1 MVTINLRKYSP
12 EYYKEDTFMDV
23 KEDVAEFL
31 ETNRPKP
38 AIAKR
43 KAQRYK
49 AQYSLDS
56 GDGIEEDTLVLL
68 FEEARRNELL
78 YERLR
83 STMACL
89 TEKQRRRFLMKY
101 DLEYTYAEI
110 AEKEQVNVNAVE
122 DSIEQAREKIKK
134 YFLLSFCER
143 TV

>member
-1 MVTINLRKYSP
+1 MVTINLKKYYP

-38 AIAKR
+38 ASAKR

-49 AQYSLDS
+49 AQYSLDA

-68 FEEARRNELL
+68 FEEAKRNELL

-83 STMACL
+83 SAMACL

-110 AEKEQVNVNAVE
+110 AEREQVNVNAVE
-122 DSIEQAREKIKK
+122 DSIEQAKEKIRK
-134 YFLLSFCER
+134 YFC
-143 TV
+143 

>member
-1 MVTINLRKYSP
+1 MVTINLKKYYP
-12 EYYKEDTFMDV
+12 DYYKEDTYMDV
-23 KEDVAEFL
+23 EDDVAEFL

-38 AIAKR
+38 ASAKR

-49 AQYSLDS
+49 AQYSLDA

-83 STMACL
+83 SAMACL

-122 DSIEQAREKIKK
+122 DSIEQAKEKIRK
-134 YFLLSFCER
+134 YFC
-143 TV
+143 

>member
-1 MVTINLRKYSP
+1 MVTINLKKYYP
-12 EYYKEDTFMDV
+12 DYYKEDTFMDV

-38 AIAKR
+38 ASAKR

-49 AQYSLDS
+49 AQYSLDAN
-56 GDGIEEDTLVLL
+56 DGIEEDTLVLL

-83 STMACL
+83 SAMACL

-122 DSIEQAREKIKK
+122 DSIEQAKEKIRK
-134 YFLLSFCER
+134 YFC
-143 TV
+143 

>member
-1 MVTINLRKYSP
+1 
-12 EYYKEDTFMDV
+12 MDV
-23 KEDVAEFL
+23 EEDVAEFL

-38 AIAKR
+38 ASAKR

-49 AQYSLDS
+49 AQYSLDI

-68 FEEARRNELL
+68 FEEVRRNELL

-83 STMACL
+83 TAMTYL

-110 AEKEQVNVNAVE
+110 AEREQVNVNAVE
-122 DSIEQAREKIKK
+122 DSIEQAKEKIRK
-134 YFLLSFCER
+134 YFC
-143 TV
+143 

>member
-1 MVTINLRKYSP
+1 MVTINLKKYYP
-12 EYYKEDTFMDV
+12 DYYKEDTFMDV

-31 ETNRPKP
+31 ETNRPKQ
-38 AIAKR
+38 ASAKR

-49 AQYSLDS
+49 AQYSLDA

-83 STMACL
+83 SAMKCL

-110 AEKEQVNVNAVE
+110 AEREQVNVNAVE
-122 DSIEQAREKIKK
+122 DSIEQAKEKIKK
-134 YFLLSFCER
+134 YFC
-143 TV
+143 

>member
-1 MVTINLRKYSP
+1 MVTINLKKYYP
-12 EYYKEDTFMDV
+12 DYYKEDTYMDV
-23 KEDVAEFL
+23 EDDVAEFL

-38 AIAKR
+38 ASAKR

-49 AQYSLDS
+49 AQYSLDA

-83 STMACL
+83 TAMTCL
-89 TEKQRRRFLMKY
+89 TEKQRRRVLMKY

-122 DSIEQAREKIKK
+122 DSIEQAKEKIKK
-134 YFLLSFCER
+134 YFC
-143 TV
+143 

>member
-1 MVTINLRKYSP
+1 MVTINLKKYYP
-12 EYYKEDTFMDV
+12 DYYKEDTYMDV
-23 KEDVAEFL
+23 EDDVAEFL

-38 AIAKR
+38 ASAKR

-49 AQYSLDS
+49 AQYSLDA

-83 STMACL
+83 TAMLCL

-122 DSIEQAREKIKK
+122 DSIEQAKEKIRK
-134 YFLLSFCER
+134 YFC
-143 TV
+143 

>member
-1 MVTINLRKYSP
+1 
-12 EYYKEDTFMDV
+12 MDV
-23 KEDVAEFL
+23 EEDVAEFL

-38 AIAKR
+38 ASAKR

-49 AQYSLDS
+49 AQYSLDT

-83 STMACL
+83 SAMKCL

-122 DSIEQAREKIKK
+122 DSIEQAKEKIRK
-134 YFLLSFCER
+134 YFC
-143 TV
+143 

>member
-1 MVTINLRKYSP
+1 MVTINLKKYYP
-12 EYYKEDTFMDV
+12 DYYKEDTYMDV
-23 KEDVAEFL
+23 EDDVAEFL

-38 AIAKR
+38 ASAKR

-49 AQYSLDS
+49 AQYSLDA

-83 STMACL
+83 SAMACL

-110 AEKEQVNVNAVE
+110 AEREQVNVNAIE
-122 DSIEQAREKIKK
+122 DSIEQAKEKIRK
-134 YFLLSFCER
+134 YFC
-143 TV
+143 

>member
-1 MVTINLRKYSP
+1 MVTINLKKYYP
-12 EYYKEDTFMDV
+12 DYYKEDTFMEV

-38 AIAKR
+38 ASAKR

-49 AQYSLDS
+49 AQYSLDA

-83 STMACL
+83 TAMTYL

-110 AEKEQVNVNAVE
+110 AERKQVNVNAVE
-122 DSIEQAREKIKK
+122 DSIEQAKEKIRK
-134 YFLLSFCER
+134 YFC
-143 TV
+143 

>member
-1 MVTINLRKYSP
+1 MVTINLKKYYP
-12 EYYKEDTFMDV
+12 DYYKEDTYIDV
-23 KEDVAEFL
+23 EDDVAEFL

-38 AIAKR
+38 ASAKR

-49 AQYSLDS
+49 AQYSLDA

-83 STMACL
+83 SAMTYL

-110 AEKEQVNVNAVE
+110 AEREQVNVNAVE
-122 DSIEQAREKIKK
+122 DSIEQAKEKIRK
-134 YFLLSFCER
+134 YFC
-143 TV
+143 

>member
-1 MVTINLRKYSP
+1 MVTINLKKYYP
-12 EYYKEDTFMDV
+12 DYYKEDTFMDV
-23 KEDVAEFL
+23 EEDVAEFL

-38 AIAKR
+38 ASAKR

-49 AQYSLDS
+49 AQYSLDA

-83 STMACL
+83 TAMTYL

-122 DSIEQAREKIKK
+122 DSIEQAKEKIKK
-134 YFLLSFCER
+134 YFC
-143 TV
+143 

>member
-1 MVTINLRKYSP
+1 MVTINLKKYYP
-12 EYYKEDTFMDV
+12 DYYKEDTFMDV

-38 AIAKR
+38 ASAKR

-49 AQYSLDS
+49 AQYSLDA

-83 STMACL
+83 TAMTYL

-110 AEKEQVNVNAVE
+110 AEREQVNVNAVE
-122 DSIEQAREKIKK
+122 DSIEQAKEKIRK
-134 YFLLSFCER
+134 YFC
-143 TV
+143 

>member
-1 MVTINLRKYSP
+1 MVTINLKKYYP
-12 EYYKEDTFMDV
+12 DYYKEDTFMDV
-23 KEDVAEFL
+23 EDDVAEFL

-38 AIAKR
+38 ASAKR

-49 AQYSLDS
+49 AQYSLDA

-83 STMACL
+83 SAMACL

-110 AEKEQVNVNAVE
+110 AEREQVNVNAIE
-122 DSIEQAREKIKK
+122 DSIEQAKEKIRK
-134 YFLLSFCER
+134 YFC
-143 TV
+143 

>member
-1 MVTINLRKYSP
+1 MVTINLKKYYP
-12 EYYKEDTFMDV
+12 DYYKEDTFMDV
-23 KEDVAEFL
+23 EDDVAEFL

-38 AIAKR
+38 ASAKR

-49 AQYSLDS
+49 AQYSLDA
-56 GDGIEEDTLVLL
+56 GDGIEEDTLVPL

-83 STMACL
+83 SAMACL

-110 AEKEQVNVNAVE
+110 AEREQVNVNAVE
-122 DSIEQAREKIKK
+122 DSIEQAKEKIKK
-134 YFLLSFCER
+134 YFC
-143 TV
+143 

>member
-1 MVTINLRKYSP
+1 MVTINLKKYYP
-12 EYYKEDTFMDV
+12 DYYKEDTFMDV
-23 KEDVAEFL
+23 EDDVAEFL

-38 AIAKR
+38 ASAKR

-49 AQYSLDS
+49 AQYSLDA

-83 STMACL
+83 SAMACL

-110 AEKEQVNVNAVE
+110 AEREQVNVNAVE
-122 DSIEQAREKIKK
+122 DSIEQAKEKIRK
-134 YFLLSFCER
+134 YFC
-143 TV
+143 

>member
-1 MVTINLRKYSP
+1 MVTINLKKYYP
-12 EYYKEDTFMDV
+12 DYYKEDTFMDV

-38 AIAKR
+38 ASAKR

-49 AQYSLDS
+49 AQYSLDA

-83 STMACL
+83 TAMLCL

-122 DSIEQAREKIKK
+122 DSIEQAKEKIRK
-134 YFLLSFCER
+134 YFC
-143 TV
+143 

>member
-1 MVTINLRKYSP
+1 MVTINLKKYYP
-12 EYYKEDTFMDV
+12 DYYKEDTFMDV
-23 KEDVAEFL
+23 KEEVAEFL

-38 AIAKR
+38 ASAKR

-49 AQYSLDS
+49 AQYSLDA

-83 STMACL
+83 SAIKCL

-122 DSIEQAREKIKK
+122 DSIEQAKEKIKK
-134 YFLLSFCER
+134 YFC
-143 TV
+143 

>member
-1 MVTINLRKYSP
+1 MVTINLKKYYP
-12 EYYKEDTFMDV
+12 DYYKEDTFMDV
-23 KEDVAEFL
+23 EADVAEFL

-38 AIAKR
+38 ASAKR

-49 AQYSLDS
+49 AQYSLDA

-78 YERLR
+78 CEQLR
-83 STMACL
+83 TAMLCL

-110 AEKEQVNVNAVE
+110 AEREQVNVNAVE
-122 DSIEQAREKIKK
+122 DSIEQAKEKIRK
-134 YFLLSFCER
+134 YFC
-143 TV
+143 